1 MRDKENVLK
10 SNIKELLLIFTR
22 NPELGKIKT
31 RLAKGVGDQSALEI
45 YKFLLNH
52 TAEVTK
58 RLEVAKEVWYSEDI
72 WKKDIW
78 DNEVFTKK
86 MQQGESLGERMQHAF
101 KEGFENGFEKII
113 VIGSD
118 LYDLKTEDLLEA
130 FEKLDISNYI
140 IGPAQD
146 GGYYLLGMKKP
157 LYKVFKNKSWGT
169 PTVFSETMEGLKGEE
184 VILLETRNDIDTLE
198 DLKEFEGL
206 KHLLN

>member
-1 MRDKENVLK
+1 MRSK
-10 SNIKELLLIFTR
+10 SLLIIFTR

-45 YKFLLNH
+45 YKFLLKH
-52 TAEVTK
+52 TFEVTNK
-58 RLEVAKEVWYSEDI
+58 LEISKEVWYSEDI
-72 WKKDIW
+72 WKEDIW
-78 DNEVFTKK
+78 DNDVYTKK
-86 MQQGESLGERMQHAF
+86 MQQGDSLGERMQHAF
-101 KEGFENGFEKII
+101 EEGFKNGFEKIVI
-113 VIGSD
+113 IGSD

-130 FEKLDISNYI
+130 FNELDISNYV

-157 LYKVFKNKSWGT
+157 FYKVFKNKSWGT
-169 PTVFSETMEGLKGEE
+169 PTVFSQTMEDLKDKE

-206 KHLLN
+206 QHLLN